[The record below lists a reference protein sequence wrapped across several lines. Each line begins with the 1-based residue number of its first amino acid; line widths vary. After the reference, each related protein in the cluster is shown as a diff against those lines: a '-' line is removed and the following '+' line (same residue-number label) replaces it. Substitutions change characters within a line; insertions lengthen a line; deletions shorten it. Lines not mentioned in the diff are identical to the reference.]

1 MIGIIINLFR
11 FSLVLPCTINVFSSS
26 FHFQT
31 RLHSSVPDSSSDV
44 LEDENRSLRN
54 QLEESRRAV
63 SRLGQEKEELGRRLE
78 EREREREALRRGK
91 SDLEEQKRL
100 LDRTLEKI
108 NKEVSVCV
116 CVCVCVCF
124 LLLLINTSI
133 YYYYYY

>member
-1 MIGIIINLFR
+1 M
-11 FSLVLPCTINVFSSS
+11 
-26 FHFQT
+26 
-31 RLHSSVPDSSSDV
+31 HSSVPDSSSDV

-63 SRLGQEKEELGRRLE
+63 SRLGQEKEELSRQFE

-108 NKEVSVCV
+108 NKEVRFFFVNK
-116 CVCVCVCF
+116 CF
-124 LLLLINTSI
+124 YLLLLIVYII
-133 YYYYYY
+133 YTCATL